1 VRLTSRLDAEDR
13 PIEPDRRPVSGW
25 NIVSSDYFGTMGV
38 GIERGRPFSASDDE
52 RSRRV
57 AVVNRRLAEMLWPGR
72 DPIRRHFSH
81 TGPRGPWLEVIG
93 VTGTGIYWSLF
104 EQPRPFFY
112 VPLTQSYSP
121 IRVLHV
127 RTTLPPNTLAPLVER
142 VIGRLDPDLP
152 LYDVQSMKQ
161 ALNGGYGLFAVR
173 TGAMFAAILAG
184 LGLSLAL
191 LGLYGVV
198 SCLTAERTREIGIRI
213 ALGAHPKDI
222 AVLVIQEAAALTHAG
237 ALIGLFAAFA
247 FARTIGGLL
256 FGVAPLDPSSFA
268 LSSLCVLIATFFC
281 ACIPARRGARVD
293 PVVALRSE

>member
-1 VRLTSRLDAEDR
+1 VRLASRIDAEDR
-13 PIEPDRRPVSGW
+13 PMEPAQRPVSGW
-25 NIVSSDYFGTMGV
+25 NIVSPDYFGTMGV
-38 GIERGRPFSASDDE
+38 AIERGRAFSASDDA
-52 RSRRV
+52 RSRPV

-72 DPIRRHFSH
+72 DPIGRHFSH
-81 TGPRGPWLEVIG
+81 TGPRGPWLEVVG
-93 VTGTGIYWSLF
+93 VTGAGKYWSLF

-112 VPLTQSYSP
+112 IPLAQSYSS

-127 RTTLPPNTLAPLVER
+127 LTTLSPNTLAPLVER

-152 LYDVQSMKQ
+152 LYNVQSMKQ
-161 ALNGGYGLFAVR
+161 ALDGGYGLFAVR
-173 TGAMFAAILAG
+173 TGAIFAAILAG

-191 LGLYGVV
+191 LGLYGVI
-198 SCLTAERTREIGIRI
+198 SCLTAERTREIGIRM

-222 AVLVIQEAAALTHAG
+222 AALIIQEAAALTLAG

-247 FARTIGGLL
+247 FARAMGGLL

-268 LSSLCVLIATFFC
+268 LSSLCVLIVTLLS
-281 ACIPARRGARVD
+281 ACLPARRATRVD